1 MAQATRRRRIAS
13 WLRNV
18 PGLALGLAGVP
29 LALPGPAA
37 AQTVATGQAM
47 ADAAQGWQFNITG
60 YLWMS
65 GIDMGVTG
73 PNGRTVSQNYGF
85 LDIMNHLHGMP
96 FMGAAEVRYDRFGIL
111 ADLIHLPVG
120 GHFQTDNVLF
130 RGGGVNLNTTIGTVI
145 GLYRLVLDNA
155 GTLDV
160 GGGIRA
166 YGLSATTSLRSG
178 LLPGR
183 SVSSWAATTD
193 PVISMRGHVNIGNGF
208 GVDAYG
214 DVGGF
219 GVGTKLSWQL
229 IGAVDYQ
236 VNQSINLKLGYRYLQ
251 ADLEKKEATIKIG
264 GPFLAMS
271 YRF

>member
-1 MAQATRRRRIAS
+1 MRFRRATIRPGGIRRAGA
-13 WLRNV
+13 V
-18 PGLALGLAGVP
+18 ALGMLAAP
-29 LALPGPAA
+29 LVLPSPAA
-37 AQTVATGQAM
+37 AQAVAPGQAM
-47 ADAAQGWQFNITG
+47 AEAAQGWQFNITG
-60 YLWMS
+60 YLWLS
-65 GIDMGVTG
+65 GIDLGLTG

-85 LDIMNHLHGMP
+85 IDIIDHLHGMP

-120 GHFQTDNVLF
+120 GHFQTENVLF
-130 RGGGVNLNTTIGTVI
+130 RGGSVNLNTTIGTVI
-145 GLYRLVLDNA
+145 GLYRVVLDNA
-155 GTLDV
+155 GTLDL

-166 YGLSATTSLRSG
+166 YGLSATTSLRAG
-178 LLPGR
+178 LLPGM

-193 PVISMRGHVNIGNGF
+193 PIISVRGHLNLGNGF

-229 IGAVDYQ
+229 IGALDYQ
-236 VNQSINLKLGYRYLQ
+236 MNQSINLKLGYRYLQ
-251 ADLEKKEATIKIG
+251 ADLEKQDATIKIG